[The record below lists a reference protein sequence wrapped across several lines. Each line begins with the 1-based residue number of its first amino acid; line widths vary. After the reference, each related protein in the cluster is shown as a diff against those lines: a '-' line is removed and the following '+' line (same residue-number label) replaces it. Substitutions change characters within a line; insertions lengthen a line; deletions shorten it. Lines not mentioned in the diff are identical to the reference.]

1 MSIRWR
7 RQVTVPVLGI
17 LEQSL
22 RLVGQALINPG
33 ARADKSCMRV
43 SRLFLSI
50 LISASAMSTSA
61 CTNALND
68 LLGSS
73 PTTPSS
79 STPTTDTFNGSL
91 APNSSV
97 VFTFSVGTSGSVAV
111 TLTAVSPA
119 TTGPLGL
126 GVGPSS
132 NGTCTIAN
140 QTSGAIAALNPQLS
154 TTENPGTYC
163 VKVSDAGT
171 LVTASSVTVT
181 VSHP

>member
-1 MSIRWR
+1 M
-7 RQVTVPVLGI
+7 
-17 LEQSL
+17 
-22 RLVGQALINPG
+22 
-33 ARADKSCMRV
+33 KV

-50 LISASAMSTSA
+50 LISASVMTTSA

-68 LLGSS
+68 LLGS

-91 APNSSV
+91 APNGSL
-97 VFTFSVGTSGSVAV
+97 VFTFSVATAGSVAV

-132 NGTCTIAN
+132 NGSCTVAN
-140 QTSGAIAALNPQLS
+140 ETSGATAALNPQLS
-154 TTENPGTYC
+154 TTENPGNYC
-163 VKVSDAGT
+163 VRVSDAGT
-171 LVTASSVTVT
+171 LVTTSSVTVMVT
-181 VSHP
+181 HP

>member
-140 QTSGAIAALNPQLS
+140 ATSGATAGGSPQLS
-154 TTENPGTYC
+154 ATENPGTYC

-171 LVTASSVTVT
+171 LVTTSNVTVT
-181 VSHP
+181 VAHP